1 MNQQYVDTVRLLLI
15 VAPAVFRSPRFALK
29 GGTALN
35 LFAHDMPR
43 LSVDIDVVFTDH
55 TFNREDAL
63 RAIAADLKAAKSAIS
78 AMGFRAHLPTAKGGE
93 NVKLLVEGNGQQIKV
108 EVNFVLRGT
117 VLPVTQ
123 RHLVPRAQELFT
135 TDITLPVLDLPELY
149 GGKLV
154 AAMDRQHPRDMF
166 DVLHMLEHFGWQSPT
181 VDCFVA
187 YLAGHNRPVHE
198 VLFPNRLPLE
208 PAFSS
213 EFAGLTTDEVT
224 LKTLE
229 QTQSRLIDELP
240 RALTSRHR
248 EFLLSLVSAEPAWDL
263 MPFANLQHL
272 PAPQWKLINLRTLKK
287 RNPGRFSAQHD
298 ELASR
303 FTKLSPRATAH
314 PTST

>member
-1 MNQQYVDTVRLLLI
+1 MRLLLAI
-15 VAPAVFRSPRFALK
+15 APAVFRSPRFALK

-43 LSVDIDVVFTDH
+43 LSVDIDVTFTDH
-55 TFNREDAL
+55 TLNREDAL
-63 RAIAADLKAAKSAIS
+63 RAIAEDLKAAKSAIS
-78 AMGFRAHLPTAKGGE
+78 ALGFRAHLPTAKGGE
-93 NVKLLVEGNGQQIKV
+93 NVKLLVERTGQQIKV

-117 VLPVTQ
+117 VLPVTH
-123 RHLVPRAQELFT
+123 RSLVPRAQELFT
-135 TDITLPVLDLPELY
+135 TDVMLPVLDLPELY

-154 AAMDRQHPRDMF
+154 AALDRQHPRDIF
-166 DVLHMLEHFGWQSPT
+166 DVLQMLERFGWQSSF

-213 EFAGLTTDEVT
+213 EFTGLTTGEVA
-224 LKTLE
+224 LETLE

-240 RALTSRHR
+240 HALTLRHR

-263 MPFANLQHL
+263 MPFANLQYL
-272 PAPQWKLINLRTLKK
+272 PAPQWKLINLRKLKI
-287 RNPGRFSAQHD
+287 RNPARFSAQRD
-298 ELASR
+298 ELVSR
-303 FTKLSPRATAH
+303 FANLP
-314 PTST
+314 